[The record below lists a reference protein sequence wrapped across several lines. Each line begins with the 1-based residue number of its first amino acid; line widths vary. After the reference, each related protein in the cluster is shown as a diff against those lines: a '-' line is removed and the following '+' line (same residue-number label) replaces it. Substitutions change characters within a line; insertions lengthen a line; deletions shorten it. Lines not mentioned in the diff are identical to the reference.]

1 MLGAD
6 LSAVANSSSM
16 VADPLCKRSRMIF
29 SSRSS
34 VFTDIPV
41 CRSHSKVQLHLP
53 WRPAR
58 MGTSSSH
65 YGLWNSVR
73 EKFAQV
79 PVRPPVIIEID
90 SGMMRDV
97 REDHY
102 PGDERNL
109 HGHVRCRVEAS
120 GSARHV
126 ARTREDAAHCQ
137 KRWAKPTTRN
147 CTCGANFC

>member
-1 MLGAD
+1 
-6 LSAVANSSSM
+6 
-16 VADPLCKRSRMIF
+16 
-29 SSRSS
+29 
-34 VFTDIPV
+34 
-41 CRSHSKVQLHLP
+41 
-53 WRPAR
+53 
-58 MGTSSSH
+58 MGTSSSY
-65 YGLWNSVR
+65 YGVRGAAR

-126 ARTREDAAHCQ
+126 ARTRKDA
-137 KRWAKPTTRN
+137 PRN
-147 CTCGANFC
+147 VRSDGPSLQHETADAGPIFADLRQNDQRSVQQIG